1 MILCTTYHMI
11 AHIQVFFWIT
21 ESPVLWLDKIIEE
34 KVALIDIENNA
45 KIKVNQDLDES
56 LQEFEGNQRWIYLN
70 HCLHLLD
77 SIKTHL
83 IYAGYPLIKLGI
95 IKSWMIFWIWLIIM
109 NTFIRDINIIQ
120 FRSTNKCLGK
130 RRHFFFISIE
140 PIWESN
146 YN

>member
-1 MILCTTYHMI
+1 MFSSMILLCICITYHMI

-34 KVALIDIENNA
+34 KVALVDIENEA

-95 IKSWMIFWIWLIIM
+95 IKSWLIFWIFLSTSILIDYNEYVHSWYQYNSIQ
-109 NTFIRDINIIQ
+109 IN
-120 FRSTNKCLGK
+120 K
-130 RRHFFFISIE
+130 
-140 PIWESN
+140 
-146 YN
+146 

>member
-1 MILCTTYHMI
+1 MFSSMIFELSLCICITYPMI

-34 KVALIDIENNA
+34 KVALIDIENEA

-95 IKSWMIFWIWLIIM
+95 IKSWMIFWIFLL
-109 NTFIRDINIIQ
+109 TFDYNEYIHSWYQYNSIQIN
-120 FRSTNKCLGK
+120 K
-130 RRHFFFISIE
+130 
-140 PIWESN
+140 
-146 YN
+146 

>member
-1 MILCTTYHMI
+1 MFSSMILLCICITYHMI

-34 KVALIDIENNA
+34 KVAVIDIENEA
-45 KIKVNQDLDES
+45 KTKVNQYLDES
-56 LQEFEGNQRWIYLN
+56 LQEFEGNQRWIYLI

-95 IKSWMIFWIWLIIM
+95 IKSWLISNIL
-109 NTFIRDINIIQ
+109 INIDLISMIDYNEYGHSWYQYNSIQ
-120 FRSTNKCLGK
+120 INK
-130 RRHFFFISIE
+130 
-140 PIWESN
+140 
-146 YN
+146 

>member
-1 MILCTTYHMI
+1 MI

-34 KVALIDIENNA
+34 KVALIDIENEA

-70 HCLHLLD
+70 HCLYLLD

-95 IKSWMIFWIWLIIM
+95 IKSWLILNILRWAFVILIAYIRCKKIL
-109 NTFIRDINIIQ
+109 NT
-120 FRSTNKCLGK
+120 L
-130 RRHFFFISIE
+130 
-140 PIWESN
+140 
-146 YN
+146 

>member
-1 MILCTTYHMI
+1 MFSSMIFELCICITYPMI

-70 HCLHLLD
+70 HCLYLLD

-95 IKSWMIFWIWLIIM
+95 IKSWLILNIL
-109 NTFIRDINIIQ
+109 INIDLMSDYNEYVHSWYQHNSIQ
-120 FRSTNKCLGK
+120 INK
-130 RRHFFFISIE
+130 
-140 PIWESN
+140 
-146 YN
+146 